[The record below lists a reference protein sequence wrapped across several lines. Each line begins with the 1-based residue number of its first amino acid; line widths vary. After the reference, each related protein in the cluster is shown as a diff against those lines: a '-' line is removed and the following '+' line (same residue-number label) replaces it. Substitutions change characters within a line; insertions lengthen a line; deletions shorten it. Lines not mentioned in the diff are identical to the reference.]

1 MTTLVDA
8 PARVDDVQLLGAMVG
23 SGYRT
28 PPALVRRGDGQ
39 TFQLTPLLY
48 LVLAAVDGRRSC
60 AEIATIVGQTMRRGV
75 SEDMV
80 ATLVDQH
87 LRPMGLLKLAD
98 GREPSL
104 AKSNPLLALKFK
116 LAVTNP
122 RTTRL
127 LTDPFR
133 FLFRPV
139 LASAVVLGFLAVTWW
154 VFFEQGLAP
163 ATYDAFQ
170 RPHLLLLVFVMTVLS
185 GGFHEFGHAAAARYS
200 GADPGVIGAGIYI
213 VWPAFYTDVTDSY
226 RLGRWGRICTDLG
239 GLYFNAV
246 VVVLT
251 FGWWYATRW
260 DALLLLVATQIMQ
273 MVQQLMPLLRFDGY
287 HLLADLTGVPDLYH
301 RIRPTL
307 LGLLP
312 HRWSDPENRVLK
324 PWARA
329 VITVWVLITIPM
341 LGLML
346 LAMVTAVPRLLGT
359 GWSVVQEDAA
369 GVLDAWRTGGLVDV
383 TAHALQVLAV
393 VLPLLA
399 CFLIL
404 GRIGLR
410 WSQGLARWSRGS
422 ALKRVA
428 AAALSTAV
436 ITGLSWAWWPQ
447 PGTYR
452 PVVPGERGCSPP
464 CCRPRRALRLSGQ
477 RQRRPGWPRCSPT
490 AGSFLSARRPS
501 AGWPA
506 GSRWRPP
513 SRRERHSRPSP
524 TLSWRSCSSRART
537 TATANH
543 RRRRRHRPNR
553 TKRPSHGYSRSTSPC
568 PPRRGTTRRRRT
580 TPPTTR

>member
-1 MTTLVDA
+1 M
-8 PARVDDVQLLGAMVG
+8 
-23 SGYRT
+23 
-28 PPALVRRGDGQ
+28 
-39 TFQLTPLLY
+39 
-48 LVLAAVDGRRSC
+48 LAAIDGRRSC

-104 AKSNPLLALKFK
+104 ASPTPVGAEIQ
-116 LAVTNP
+116 
-122 RTTRL
+122 TRRHQPP
-127 LTDPFR
+127 DHAPAD
-133 FLFRPV
+133 RPV
-139 LASAVVLGFLAVTWW
+139 PVPLPASAGLGRGARLPAVTWW

-170 RPHLLLLVFVMTVLS
+170 RPHLLLLVFVMTVLW
-185 GGFHEFGHAAAARYS
+185 GFHEFGHAAAARYS

-393 VLPLLA
+393 VLPCWRVSSSSGESGCA
-399 CFLIL
+399 
-404 GRIGLR
+404 GLKV
-410 WSQGLARWSRGS
+410 SRAGAAGPPSSGSPPQPS
-422 ALKRVA
+422 ALPSSRVSPGHGGRSRAPTGRSYRGRGA
-428 AAALSTAV
+428 AHRLAAGRAERSGCRGNASV
-436 ITGLSWAWWPQ
+436 G
-447 PGTYR
+447 PGGR
-452 PVVPGERGCSPP
+452 DGP
-464 CCRPRRALRLSGQ
+464 RPRGPSCRRVGRAQAGRRGAAGGHLPGGNGTPTKSDPQLAIVLVPSEDDGDGQ
-477 RQRRPGWPRCSPT
+477 PPT
-490 AGSFLSARRPS
+490 PT
-501 AGWPA
+501 PA
-506 GSRWRPP
+506 PAEPDEAAEPWVFPFDEPLPP
-513 SRRERHSRPSP
+513 AE
-524 TLSWRSCSSRART
+524 
-537 TATANH
+537 
-543 RRRRRHRPNR
+543 
-553 TKRPSHGYSRSTSPC
+553 
-568 PPRRGTTRRRRT
+568 GTTRRRRT